1 VSRLVIGVG
10 NATRGDDG
18 VGVAVT
24 HRLNPAG
31 LVAHT
36 PLELIDLWEGADEVF
51 VVDAARSGAPP
62 GTIHRIEVGREELPP
77 GVLTGST
84 HTISVADVVALARTL
99 GRLPRRLVIYG
110 IEAGHLSHGETLSPE
125 VEAAVGAVVA
135 EVGSA

>member
-24 HRLNPAG
+24 HRLDPVG
-31 LVAHT
+31 LVAQT
-36 PLELIDLWEGADEVF
+36 PFELIDLWEGADEVF

-62 GTIHRIEVGREELPP
+62 GTIHRFEVGREELPP
-77 GVLTGST
+77 GVLAEST
-84 HTISVADVVALARTL
+84 HAIGVADVVALARTL

-110 IEAGHLSHGETLSPE
+110 IEAGDLSHGETLSPE
-125 VEAAVGAVVA
+125 VEGAVGVVVA
-135 EVGSA
+135 EVKCA